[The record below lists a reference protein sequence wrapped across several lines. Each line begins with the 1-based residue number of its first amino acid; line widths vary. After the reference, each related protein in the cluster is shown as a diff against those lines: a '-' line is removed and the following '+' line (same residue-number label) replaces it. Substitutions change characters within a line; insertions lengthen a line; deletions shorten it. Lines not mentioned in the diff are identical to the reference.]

1 MIFKKD
7 KNDEKPGSKV
17 VQGFLFSLKILFAAG
32 VIWWLISR
40 NYRDFTKALEN
51 FNFFWIIPV
60 AALYF
65 LHMFIGAWRWN
76 ILLRVQGIRISLY
89 EAFSLTMQA
98 FFYSLVI
105 PGGAIGG
112 DLAKVALIAARSPE
126 GKKFEGSFT
135 VLMDRFVG
143 MMGLFSIAIVVLC
156 FSASIYM
163 KLQGIMGLVVV
174 SLVILCFTGLS
185 AGIFMFFHS
194 TLEKIK
200 LIAFMISI
208 ADKFSKGLYSRLA
221 DAFERYK
228 DCLGTVVFCIG
239 ISIIFI
245 HFNIVLILYFIARG
259 VGVSGVSA
267 LTYLN
272 ASTIGNTAGLLPI
285 TVSGVGVRDVVIETL
300 LKAGG
305 CLPGPA
311 IAIPIIFSAVV
322 ILFNIS
328 GGFFFIFG
336 GRRKSP
342 QFGNNEKTS

>member
-1 MIFKKD
+1 MIFRK
-7 KNDEKPGSKV
+7 EKADGKLRHKV
-17 VQGFLFSLKILFAAG
+17 VQILLFTIKILFAVG
-32 VIWWLISR
+32 VITWLISR
-40 NYRDFTKALEN
+40 NYGDFTKAMNN
-51 FNFFWIIPV
+51 FDFYWMIPV
-60 AALYF
+60 ALLYL
-65 LHMFIGAWRWN
+65 LHLFIGAWRWN

-89 EAFSLTMQA
+89 DAFSLTMQA

-105 PGGAIGG
+105 PGGALGG
-112 DLAKVALIAARSPE
+112 DLAKVALIASRSPS

-143 MMGLFSIAIVVLC
+143 MMGLFSVAIVVLC
-156 FSASIYM
+156 FSLSIYM
-163 KLQGIMGLVVV
+163 NLKGVMGFAILA
-174 SLVILCFTGLS
+174 LVILCVIGLS

-194 TLEKIK
+194 SLEKIK
-200 LIAFMISI
+200 LVAFMIGL

-221 DAFERYK
+221 EAFERYK
-228 DCLGTVVFCIG
+228 NCLGTVMFCIA

-245 HFNIVLILYFIARG
+245 HLNIVLVLYFIARG
-259 VGVSGVSA
+259 AGAGGLSA

-311 IAIPIIFSAVV
+311 VAVPIIFSAVV

-336 GRRKSP
+336 GRSKKAP
-342 QFGNNEKTS
+342 QK